1 MFFIPETRDRT
12 LEEVHEM
19 FENKVPTHEFGVYV
33 CRGVEAFAAEGV
45 AKADVI
51 AEKIEDSGKAEV
63 EHKEHI
69 GKQEV

>member
-1 MFFIPETRDRT
+1 
-12 LEEVHEM
+12 M